1 MRRYETIFIIRPN
14 VAEDNITEIIDRNTG
29 IIVDDFS
36 GIMLTID
43 KWGLKKLAYNIKK
56 EQQGYYV
63 YIQYAGLP
71 AAVTEMERLLRIDDK
86 VLKYMTIKLQDQF
99 IPDPEIDEEEVG
111 EADSEKT
118 DKPAGEEADKPDSE
132 ETDKPDSE
140 ETDKPDSEET
150 DKPDDSDEADD
161 TDSEESGKADD
172 ADSDAGNE

>member
-14 VAEDNITEIIDRNTG
+14 VAEDNITAIIDRNTG

-56 EQQGYYV
+56 EQQGFYV

-71 AAVTEMERLLRIDDK
+71 AAVAEMERLLRIDDK

-99 IPDPEIDEEEVG
+99 IPDPEIDEEETDKAESE
-111 EADSEKT
+111 EADSDKADSDKADSDEADSDEA
-118 DKPAGEEADKPDSE
+118 DKPAGEE
-132 ETDKPDSE
+132 TDKPDESE
-140 ETDKPDSEET
+140 DADK
-150 DKPDDSDEADD
+150 
-161 TDSEESGKADD
+161 TDSEESGKVDD
-172 ADSDAGNE
+172 ADSDAGDE

>member
-99 IPDPEIDEEEVG
+99 IPDPEIDEEE
-111 EADSEKT
+111 T
-118 DKPAGEEADKPDSE
+118 DKPAGEEADKPAGEENDKPAGE
-132 ETDKPDSE
+132 ETDKPAGE
-140 ETDKPDSEET
+140 EN
-150 DKPDDSDEADD
+150 DKPDDSKETGE

-172 ADSDAGNE
+172 ADSDAGDE

>member
-99 IPDPEIDEEEVG
+99 IPDPEIDEEE
-111 EADSEKT
+111 
-118 DKPAGEEADKPDSE
+118 
-132 ETDKPDSE
+132 TDKPDSE
-140 ETDKPDSEET
+140 EADKADSEEADKPASEEN
-150 DKPDDSDEADD
+150 DKPDDSKETGE

>member
-56 EQQGYYV
+56 EQQGFYV

-99 IPDPEIDEEEVG
+99 IPDPEIDEEE
-111 EADSEKT
+111 T
-118 DKPAGEEADKPDSE
+118 DKPVGE
-132 ETDKPDSE
+132 ETDKPVGE
-140 ETDKPDSEET
+140 EIDKPVGEET
-150 DKPDDSDEADD
+150 DKPDDSEDADE

-172 ADSDAGNE
+172 EEEDSDAGNE

>member
-14 VAEDNITEIIDRNTG
+14 VAEDNITAIIDRNTG

-99 IPDPEIDEEEVG
+99 IPDPEIDEEE
-111 EADSEKT
+111 T
-118 DKPAGEEADKPDSE
+118 DKPAGEEADKPAGE
-132 ETDKPDSE
+132 ENDRPAGE
-140 ETDKPDSEET
+140 EN
-150 DKPDDSDEADD
+150 DKPDDSKETGE
-161 TDSEESGKADD
+161 TDSEELGKADD
-172 ADSDAGNE
+172 ADADSDAGDE

>member
-14 VAEDNITEIIDRNTG
+14 VAEDNITAIIDRNTG

-56 EQQGYYV
+56 EQQGFYV

-71 AAVTEMERLLRIDDK
+71 AAVAEMERLLRIDDK

-99 IPDPEIDEEEVG
+99 IPDPEIDEEETDKAESD
-111 EADSEKT
+111 EADSDKADSDKA
-118 DKPAGEEADKPDSE
+118 DKPAGEE
-132 ETDKPDSE
+132 TDKPDKSE
-140 ETDKPDSEET
+140 EADK
-150 DKPDDSDEADD
+150 

-172 ADSDAGNE
+172 ADSDAGDE

>member
-132 ETDKPDSE
+132 ETDKPAGE
-140 ETDKPDSEET
+140 EN
-150 DKPDDSDEADD
+150 DKPDDSKETGE

>member
-118 DKPAGEEADKPDSE
+118 DKPAGEE
-132 ETDKPDSE
+132 TDKPAG
-140 ETDKPDSEET
+140 EET

>member
-99 IPDPEIDEEEVG
+99 IPDPEIDEEE
-111 EADSEKT
+111 T
-118 DKPAGEEADKPDSE
+118 DKPAGEENDKPAGE
-132 ETDKPDSE
+132 ETDKPAGE
-140 ETDKPDSEET
+140 EN
-150 DKPDDSDEADD
+150 DKPDDSKETGE

-172 ADSDAGNE
+172 ADSDAGDE